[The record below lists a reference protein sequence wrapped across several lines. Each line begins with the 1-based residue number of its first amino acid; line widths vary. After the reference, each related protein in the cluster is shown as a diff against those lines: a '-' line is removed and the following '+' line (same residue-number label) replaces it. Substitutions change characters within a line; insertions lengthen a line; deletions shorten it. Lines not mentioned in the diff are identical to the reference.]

1 MENLCELLME
11 EKEIGLV
18 QSVEIED
25 GLYLYEYPSGRVLI
39 KEIDGYATCDIEVD
53 GIKFFNDIHLPY
65 KDVIRE
71 LNRIVKL

>member
-25 GLYLYEYPSGRVLI
+25 DLHLYEYPSGRALV
-39 KEIDGYATCDIEVD
+39 KEIDGYATCDVEVD
-53 GIKFFNDIHLPY
+53 GIRFFSDIHLPY
-65 KDVIRE
+65 QDVVKE
-71 LNRIVKL
+71 LNRVVEL